1 MPTETDLREALNT
14 LAEQAPTSCAIGSRP
29 VTPARTGAGRART
42 MALPVLAAAAVAA
55 VVISVPALLHG
66 HSGPSAAPQRAT
78 TQPAASVHT
87 VAPVTAPL
95 PAAAYVFAVGPV
107 PGLTVHDA
115 YTASGAQA
123 IGLGRDGQ
131 LYATVVLY
139 APGGWVPPRGSGA
152 VDVTVNGHPGFYGDT
167 VFSDDGRPPA
177 QAKEQ
182 IGPDPDQRHGALAWQ
197 YQPGAWAMVST
208 LPAGGSGAGSL
219 TRAEALR
226 IAETVRVG
234 GHRPIAVPARF
245 GYLPAGLQLQ
255 GVQSYSGT
263 QPPNAPN
270 GTQPRYV
277 PEAAYSFGPAGTD
290 EVTLT
295 VGISAD
301 GGTGQPVLGDS
312 VRVGGFHGDYAANVH
327 DLELTNGTVAVAV
340 SGLVDDGTGPR
351 LPTEAGDSAARL
363 AELERIVRGL
373 SFAANLADRSTWF
386 PASTAVD

>member
-1 MPTETDLREALNT
+1 M
-14 LAEQAPTSCAIGSRP
+14 
-29 VTPARTGAGRART
+29 
-42 MALPVLAAAAVAA
+42 
-55 VVISVPALLHG
+55 
-66 HSGPSAAPQRAT
+66 
-78 TQPAASVHT
+78 
-87 VAPVTAPL
+87 
-95 PAAAYVFAVGPV
+95 
-107 PGLTVHDA
+107 
-115 YTASGAQA
+115 
-123 IGLGRDGQ
+123 
-131 LYATVVLY
+131 
-139 APGGWVPPRGSGA
+139 
-152 VDVTVNGHPGFYGDT
+152 
-167 VFSDDGRPPA
+167 
-177 QAKEQ
+177 
-182 IGPDPDQRHGALAWQ
+182 
-197 YQPGAWAMVST
+197 
-208 LPAGGSGAGSL
+208 GSL

-255 GVQSYSGT
+255 GVQPYSGE
-263 QPPNAPN
+263 QAVLPPNASKGAPL
-270 GTQPRYV
+270 RYV

-301 GGTGQPVLGDS
+301 TGTGQPVLGDS

-351 LPTEAGDSAARL
+351 LPTEAGDSTARL

-373 SFAANLADRSTWF
+373 SFAANLEDRSTWF